1 MTVQTHL
8 IATTTSYA
16 VFAYLYRKGI
26 NIPVIGTSQL
36 TIYPLLGIPTAMAGA
51 MLPDVDIENSRV
63 SRKFPF
69 LSPFLKHRGITHT
82 LLFVVVCYL
91 AMAVNYSLNIKLIIS
106 AILGL
111 IFGILMLKGRFVF
124 LKALAIAGAFTVLSY
139 TGDEVLPSLIFGMGF
154 GWLFHIIE
162 DMFNKKG
169 CPILWP
175 LTNKKLHLPL
185 GPFLVKTRTWQEAI
199 FLIIWEG
206 VNAAILLIY
215 MNVFKF
221 RFIG

>member
-8 IATTTSYA
+8 IATTTSYV

-26 NIPVIGTSQL
+26 NIPVIGSEPL
-36 TIYPLLGIPTAMAGA
+36 TIYPLLGIPTAVVGS

-63 SRKFPF
+63 SKKFPF
-69 LSPFLKHRGITHT
+69 VSPFLKHRGITHT
-82 LLFVVVCYL
+82 LVFVATCYL
-91 AMAVNYSLNIKLIIS
+91 SMAVNYSLNTKLIIS
-106 AILGL
+106 AIFGL
-111 IFGILMLKGRFVF
+111 IFGILTIKGRFAL
-124 LKALAIAGAFTVLSY
+124 LKTLAVAGIFAALSY
-139 TGDEVLPSLIFGMGF
+139 SGEEVLPSLLFGMGF
-154 GWLFHIIE
+154 GWLFHIVE

-185 GPFLVKTRTWQEAI
+185 GPFLVKTRTWQEAV

-215 MNVFKF
+215 MNVL
-221 RFIG
+221 RF

>member
-16 VFAYLYRKGI
+16 VFAYLYKKGI
-26 NIPVIGTSQL
+26 NIPVIGNNQL
-36 TIYPLLGIPTAMAGA
+36 TIYPLIGLPTAMAGA

-63 SRKFPF
+63 SKKFPF
-69 LSPFLKHRGITHT
+69 VSTFLKHRGITHT
-82 LLFVVVCYL
+82 LVFVATCYFS
-91 AMAVNYSLNIKLIIS
+91 MAVNYSLNTKLIIS
-106 AILGL
+106 AIFGL

-139 TGDEVLPSLIFGMGF
+139 AGDEVLPSLLFGMGF

-199 FLIIWEG
+199 FLIVWEG

>member
-16 VFAYLYRKGI
+16 VFAYLYKKGI
-26 NIPVIGTSQL
+26 NIPVIGNNQL
-36 TIYPLLGIPTAMAGA
+36 TIYPLIGLPTAMAGA

-82 LLFVVVCYL
+82 LLFVVVCYM

-106 AILGL
+106 AIFGL

-139 TGDEVLPSLIFGMGF
+139 AGDEVLPSLLFGMGF

-175 LTNKKLHLPL
+175 LTNKKLYLPL

-206 VNAAILLIY
+206 VKAAILLIY
-215 MNVFKF
+215 MNVLKF
-221 RFIG
+221 